1 MAQSY
6 VEISDPSLLQSTLE
20 RARKAGKPLKYIKGD
35 GGKPAAFLVDDNL
48 KSFRKSLGKGDAG
61 AIGSKI
67 FMSSKDIPSQKA
79 SGGANFDKP
88 SVANKAGALA
98 GKAAKGA
105 VSAAKRVKSA
115 VEKSGVAGKVASG
128 LKRAGSKLKDQNFK
142 DYSSKYIKGE
152 PSKPTKVN
160 RSSSGRSVQVFDK
173 LSKRVDALEK
183 QNKQLVDERR
193 KKLNVSNY
201 KAQGPSQ
208 RIKMPPALDDIG
220 NRVKTPPMSGVDS
233 QKVPMSSAI
242 KNRATR
248 GVSIDSPQ
256 SSLSNQQDSA
266 NMRLKF
272 KTQQMRD
279 AMGHAR
285 PTPKLRMSGLMGPL
299 GLVSDF
305 NSLVDESMRN
315 QGIIDYAPVPP
326 SEIPTGTYSP
336 RFEYPE
342 AVDRGGSMEYTPR
355 PDMMPNPDYKGKM
368 HYLLHGTDPIYG
380 NSI

>member
-6 VEISDPSLLQSTLE
+6 LEISDPSLLQSTLE
-20 RARKAGKPLKYIKGD
+20 RARKAGTPLKYIKGD
-35 GGKPAAFLVDDNL
+35 GGKPAAFLVDENL
-48 KSFRKSLGKGDAG
+48 KSFRKSIGKGDAG
-61 AIGSKI
+61 AVGSKI
-67 FMSSKDIPSQKA
+67 FMSAKDIPSQKA

-88 SVANKAGALA
+88 SVASKAGSLA

-105 VSAAKRVKSA
+105 VDVAKKVKGA
-115 VEKSGVAGKVASG
+115 VDRSGVAGKVASG
-128 LKRAGSKLKDQNFK
+128 LKRTGGKLKNQISS
-142 DYSSKYIKGE
+142 DYEPKYTKGE
-152 PSKPTKVN
+152 PSKPSGVN

-201 KAQGPSQ
+201 KERNPSPS
-208 RIKMPPALDDIG
+208 RRMPL
-220 NRVKTPPMSGVDS
+220 PPPSTKPMVGVES
-233 QKVPMSSAI
+233 EKVPMSSAI
-242 KNRATR
+242 RNRAAR
-248 GVSIDSPQ
+248 GVSLDPPQ
-256 SSLSNQQDSA
+256 SGLSNQQDSA

-279 AMGHAR
+279 AMGYPRPR
-285 PTPKLRMSGLMGPL
+285 PTPSVRMSGLMGPL

-305 NSLVDESMRN
+305 NSLVDESMRE

-326 SEIPTGTYSP
+326 AKIPTGTYSP
-336 RFEYPE
+336 SFEYPE
-342 AVDRGGSMEYTPR
+342 AVDRGGSMEYRPS
-355 PDMMPNPDYKGKM
+355 PDMTPNPNYKGKL